1 MEGGIRGG
9 GDLTILIFLISFMF
23 YDGEVPKQGVISS
36 KKMKVLYKGS
46 KLRDLE
52 CSVACTAGN

>member
-1 MEGGIRGG
+1 
-9 GDLTILIFLISFMF
+9 MF

-46 KLRDLE
+46 KLRDLD